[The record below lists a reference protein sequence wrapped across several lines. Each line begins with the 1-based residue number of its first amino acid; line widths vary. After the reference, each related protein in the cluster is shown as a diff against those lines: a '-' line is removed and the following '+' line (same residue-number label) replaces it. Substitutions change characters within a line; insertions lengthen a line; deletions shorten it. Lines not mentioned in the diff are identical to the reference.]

1 MNFDAVSHWETARVR
16 KKLVRATL
24 TSVLS
29 LQKEGEDVFQRNL
42 ERERSARKMTDR
54 ERTASQAYLEVAA
67 AHGVEYV
74 FGLPGTSGQEFIGTI
89 ADQEKIRFILALHET
104 CVVSMADGYARVSG
118 KPSLAQLSTLPG
130 TANAV
135 GALYDA
141 YRDRSPVVLTSTN
154 VDTRIVGRDSHTE
167 GKDLVELTKQFTK
180 WSCEV
185 HRADRIPEILN
196 RAFKVAATP
205 PTGPV
210 YLSLPS
216 NLLGEP
222 INIQNP
228 DAERSRVVPRMP
240 GDPEAL
246 TEAAGMLAEAK
257 RPLIV
262 AGSGI
267 AKTGAIKEL
276 VELAE
281 IVAAPVVMEPR
292 YSFLSF
298 PTTHP
303 YSFQIAERQP
313 TFDLPV
319 WGEPDLILAIGCRLI
334 REYRY
339 LPEPVIKPETRCIHI
354 EEDPWEIGKVFPVDL
369 GIVADAKSALRSLL
383 DVLPAKVDGNHKAE
397 RIERLKKAKETVKAE
412 LEKRIQNGW
421 DATPIN
427 AARLVR
433 TMDKLLEPDALIVNE
448 SPTSKDI
455 LMSNFQFTPGR
466 SYFSNSSAGH
476 LGWGLGAAIGAKL
489 ASPGRRVVACLGDGS
504 CMFGIQGLWTMAKYR
519 VPLVVIVFNNR
530 AYMAVKN
537 QFRGTDERIKIAA
550 EMGAELVGPE
560 LNFARIADS
569 FGIFGQRVEE
579 PGQIEAAL
587 KRALDQSGP
596 ALVDVVISQNTRK
609 D

>member
-1 MNFDAVSHWETARVR
+1 
-16 KKLVRATL
+16 
-24 TSVLS
+24 
-29 LQKEGEDVFQRNL
+29 
-42 ERERSARKMTDR
+42 MT
-54 ERTASQAYLEVAA
+54 ELARTASQAYLEVAA

-104 CVVSMADGYARVSG
+104 CVVSMADGHARVTG
-118 KPSLAQLSTLPG
+118 RPSLAQLSTLPG
-130 TANAV
+130 TANSV

-141 YRDRSPVVLTSTN
+141 YRDRSPIVLTSTN

-167 GKDLVELTKQFTK
+167 GKDLVELTRQFTK

-185 HRADRIPEILN
+185 HRSDRIPEILN
-196 RAFKVAATP
+196 RAFKVASTP

-210 YLSLPS
+210 YLALPS
-216 NLLGEP
+216 NLLGES
-222 INIQNP
+222 ISVQNP
-228 DAERSRVVPRMP
+228 DVERSRIVSRMAA
-240 GDPEAL
+240 DPDAL
-246 TEAAGMLAEAK
+246 KAAAKLLAQAK

-262 AGSGI
+262 AGSGV
-267 AKTGAIKEL
+267 AKAGAIEEL
-276 VELAE
+276 VKLAE
-281 IVAAPVVMEPR
+281 LVAAPVVMEPR

-313 TFDLPV
+313 AFNLPV
-319 WGEPDLILAIGCRLI
+319 WGEPDLIFAIGCRLI

-339 LPEPVIKPETRCIHI
+339 IPEPVIKTETRCVHI

-369 GIVADAKSALRSLL
+369 GIVADPKSALRSL
-383 DVLPAKVDGNHKAE
+383 VEIFPTFSEQSNGSRKTE
-397 RIERLKKAKETVKAE
+397 RIECLQKAKTQTKAE
-412 LEKRIQNGW
+412 LENRIKAGW

-433 TMDKLLEPDALIVNE
+433 TMDKLLDQNVLIVNE

-455 LMSNFQFTPGR
+455 LMANLQFTPSR

-476 LGWGLGAAIGAKL
+476 LGWGLGAAIGGTL

-504 CMFGIQGLWTMAKYR
+504 CMFGIQGLWTLAKYR
-519 VPLVVIVFNNR
+519 VPLVVVVFNNR

-537 QFRGTDERIKIAA
+537 QFRGPEERIKIAA
-550 EMGAELVGPE
+550 ELGAELVGPE
-560 LNFARIADS
+560 LNFARIAES
-569 FGIFGQRVEE
+569 FGVFGQRVEE
-579 PGQIEAAL
+579 PEQIEPAL
-587 KRALDQSGP
+587 KRALEQSGP

>member
-1 MNFDAVSHWETARVR
+1 V
-16 KKLVRATL
+16 
-24 TSVLS
+24 
-29 LQKEGEDVFQRNL
+29 
-42 ERERSARKMTDR
+42 TDR
-54 ERTASQAYLEVAA
+54 EQTASQAYLEVAA
-67 AHGVEYV
+67 AHGVEYI

-104 CVVSMADGYARVSG
+104 CVVSMADGHARVTG

-130 TANAV
+130 TANSV

-141 YRDRSPVVLTSTN
+141 YRDRSPVVVTSTN

-185 HRADRIPEILN
+185 HRSDRIPEILN

-216 NLLGEP
+216 NLLGESVAVK
-222 INIQNP
+222 NP
-228 DAERSRVVPRMP
+228 DAGRSRIVPHMP
-240 GDPEAL
+240 GDPDAL
-246 TEAAGMLAEAK
+246 REAARMLAEAK

-267 AKTGAIKEL
+267 AKAGANEELIK
-276 VELAE
+276 LAE
-281 IVAAPVVMEPR
+281 LVAAPVVMEPR

-369 GIVADAKSALRSLL
+369 GIVADSRSALRSLL
-383 DVLPAKVDGNHKAE
+383 EVFPAKSNDQRKME
-397 RIERLKKAKETVKAE
+397 RIECLKKAKEMVRAE
-412 LEKRIQNGW
+412 LETRARNGW
-421 DATPIN
+421 DETPIN
-427 AARLVR
+427 TARLVR
-433 TMDKLLEPDALIVNE
+433 TMDKLLDPDALIVNE

-455 LMSNFQFTPGR
+455 LMSNLQFTPRR

-489 ASPGRRVVACLGDGS
+489 ASPNRRVVACLGDGS

-537 QFRGTDERIKIAA
+537 QFHGTDERIKIAA

-569 FGIFGQRVEE
+569 FGIFGQRVEAPE
-579 PGQIEAAL
+579 QIEAAL